1 MWIGRQRQANAV
13 LTLCGFLLAETPVCL
28 RRSDF
33 ENPEAARGGVV
44 ERSWGWSAGGPG
56 GGAPAGG
63 RALFLAS
70 RSCADRGLFPLR
82 LQESCGEAMVAPTPP
97 GTRRRA
103 RGVMAPASFSPS
115 PHAPG
120 GWTETGPRFQDKMSL
135 PLSAVAPQTGWSVPG
150 RHHGALF
157 SSVCV
162 SCPSWEQH

>member
-103 RGVMAPASFSPS
+103 RGVMALASFSPS
-115 PHAPG
+115 PQRLDRDRATLPG
-120 GWTETGPRFQDKMSL
+120 QN
-135 PLSAVAPQTGWSVPG
+135 VPPTQ
-150 RHHGALF
+150 RSSTANRLVCAWAHHGALF

>member
-56 GGAPAGG
+56 GAAAGG

-97 GTRRRA
+97 GTRRRGTRRYGAGILFPIPTRA
-103 RGVMAPASFSPS
+103 RRLDRDRATL
-115 PHAPG
+115 PG
-120 GWTETGPRFQDKMSL
+120 QN
-135 PLSAVAPQTGWSVPG
+135 VPPTQ
-150 RHHGALF
+150 RSSTANRLVCAWAHHGALF